1 MAYLLD
7 TVAVLRWW
15 ADPSGLGASARTI
28 LEESDDPIFLSAV
41 SVWEIANKNRI
52 GKLPQIVAFAQNY
65 PVLLRDS
72 GFRSLEL
79 TDDHALRAGNLPG
92 AHRDPFDR
100 LIAGQAL
107 VDHLTVITNDPQIA
121 AFGCKVLW

>member
-15 ADPSGLGASARTI
+15 GDPSGIGHSARAV
-28 LEESDDPIFLSAV
+28 LDGSGEAIFLSAV

-52 GKLPQIVAFAQNY
+52 GKLPQVMEFEEDYTA
-65 PVLLRDS
+65 LLKDN
-72 GFRSLEL
+72 GFTSLSL
-79 TDDHALRAGNLPG
+79 TDRHAMRAGYLPG
-92 AHRDPFDR
+92 THRDPFDR

-107 VDHLTVITNDPQIA
+107 VDDLTVLTNDPQIA